1 MARERPGGPR
11 EASAACASTSFCA
24 PSDLRTRESAP
35 KSAHGYAKRHG
46 GCSNRNE
53 LHACV
58 CVPFPSISADQRW
71 CPWTVALGL
80 LVVRRFAKMYRNI
93 RLKHPILG
101 RLHAAGDRWRRLQ
114 PAQPGRA
121 AVKNWRA
128 KTGSRCAGGLQWPS
142 GPKARLADGRAQRT
156 GSHSSRCSRADGLH
170 LSHRLRR
177 RRYLIQSVTRLKL
190 SNLAFLP
197 SVRPS

>member
-1 MARERPGGPR
+1 MARERPEGPR

-58 CVPFPSISADQRW
+58 GVPFPSIPADQRW
-71 CPWTVALGL
+71 HLWTGALEL
-80 LVVRRFAKMYRNI
+80 LVGRRFSTMYRHI

-101 RLHAAGDRWRRLQ
+101 RLHAAGDRWRQLR
-114 PAQPGRA
+114 PAHPGGP
-121 AVKNWRA
+121 AVNIWRA
-128 KTGSRCAGGLQWPS
+128 KRRSRHVGGPRLHHR
-142 GPKARLADGRAQRT
+142 PKARLADGRAQRT
-156 GSHSSRCSRADGLH
+156 GSHGSRCSRADGLN
-170 LSHRLRR
+170 LSHRPP
-177 RRYLIQSVTRLKL
+177 QTS
-190 SNLAFLP
+190 LP
-197 SVRPS
+197 DSERHTLETQ